1 MKNNLKFKLI
11 FNAMLFVIILN
22 GCAKN
27 ENTTTGNPFVAL
39 AMTSSPANSSVAKN
53 NKTIWDLLLPKSFAY
68 PPPALLL
75 DAVGNNVTITSIWIN
90 FRQIEFKYDEVAS
103 GSEADGDSVE
113 FDSIHSVDLL
123 SNSPQPFVSGNIN
136 ISNMRRVKL
145 KLAKTST
152 LPIGAPNDFLGKS
165 IFISGAV
172 NGQTFTFSTQDET
185 VIEIAGPTLVS
196 ALENRTLL
204 IELQIANLIKK
215 TNLSSI
221 VAMTNINDTNRIP
234 FTNPCA
240 NIENGASDLFTCFY
254 KGLEKESNLG
264 RDDDGDYV
272 LDPDEVKVKN

>member
-1 MKNNLKFKLI
+1 MKNNFTLKLI
-11 FNAMLFVIILN
+11 VNSILPIMLLSS
-22 GCAKN
+22 CSKN
-27 ENTTTGNPFVAL
+27 ENTTTGNPFVSL
-39 AMTSSPANSSVAKN
+39 AMTSSPANSTVAKN
-53 NKTIWDLLLPKSFAY
+53 NNTFWDLLIPRSFAY
-68 PPPALLL
+68 PPPGSLL
-75 DAVGNNVTITSIWIN
+75 DAVGSNITITSIWIN

-113 FDSIHSVDLL
+113 FDTIHSVDLL

-145 KLAKTST
+145 KLAKTIT
-152 LPIGAPNDFLGKS
+152 LPTGAPNDFLGKS
-165 IFISGAV
+165 IFISGTV
-172 NGQTFTFSTQDET
+172 NGQNFTFSTQDET
-185 VIEIAGPTLVS
+185 VIEIAGPTLLAAV
-196 ALENRTLL
+196 ENRTLL

-221 VAMTNINDTNRIP
+221 TTATNISDTNRVP
-234 FTNPCA
+234 FTNPCT

-272 LDPDEVKVKN
+272 LDPNEDKVKN